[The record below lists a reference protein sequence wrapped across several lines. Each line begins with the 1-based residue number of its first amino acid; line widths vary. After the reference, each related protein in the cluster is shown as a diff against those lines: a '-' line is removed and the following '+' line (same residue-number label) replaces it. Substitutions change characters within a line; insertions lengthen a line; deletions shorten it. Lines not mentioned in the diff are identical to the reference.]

1 MSQTIPESNVVCIPG
16 TGPGTGFYT
25 LKSIGIGF
33 FNEMCGKGKEEEEE
47 EETDTLP
54 CRRLTDLTLE
64 ELETKLEELE
74 TLVSKPLPTNVTQFY
89 RFGIGHGCKR
99 DDINDED

>member
-1 MSQTIPESNVVCIPG
+1 MSQIIPESNVVCIPS

-33 FNEMCGKGKEEEEE
+33 FNKMCGKGKDE
-47 EETDTLP
+47 EETDSLP

-64 ELETKLEELE
+64 ELETREFKS
-74 TLVSKPLPTNVTQFY
+74 VPTNVAQFY
-89 RFGIGHGCKR
+89 RFGIGYNHQNLG
-99 DDINDED
+99 INDED